1 MYSFFIDTHDRIITV
16 AIYKDGKVL
25 DYQQKESARSHG
37 DYTMPM
43 VKDLLDKNNL
53 NVHDLNEV
61 LVINGPGS
69 FTGVRIGVTIAKTLA
84 YTLNIPIKAISSL
97 EMYAISN
104 NTKKDKIV
112 IIRDIKGVFAG
123 EFDSSNNI
131 KGEFYYKPNQEF
143 DDYIKTNNYEDNIIE
158 SCDIDF
164 NALYEY
170 SKGIET
176 TIAHKVNPLY
186 IKQIEVLKDDKK
198 SNN

>member
-1 MYSFFIDTHDRIITV
+1 MYSIFIDTHDRIITI

-25 DYQQKESARSHG
+25 DYKQVESTRSHG
-37 DYTMPM
+37 DLTMPM
-43 VKDLLDKNNL
+43 IKEILDSNKIT
-53 NVHDLNEV
+53 VHDLNEV

-123 EFDSSNNI
+123 EFDSSNKI
-131 KGEFYYKPNQEF
+131 KKEFYYKSNQEF
-143 DDYIKTNNYEDNIIE
+143 NDYIKDNNYEDIIIE
-158 SCDIDF
+158 SCDINF
-164 NALYEY
+164 NDLYEY
-170 SKGIET
+170 SKSIEP

-186 IKQIEVLKDDKK
+186 IKVIEALKDDKT
-198 SNN
+198 SNK